1 MHRAMKWLLNMGTPA
16 EEKHTGWNHLW
27 GKERGATWEQA
38 MVGRIKEELMEREMQ
53 VFVIITSSGP
63 TMLLLFALLL
73 NYSNALHDI
82 LPMCKWANYS
92 HFLW

>member
-1 MHRAMKWLLNMGTPA
+1 
-16 EEKHTGWNHLW
+16 
-27 GKERGATWEQA
+27 

-82 LPMCKWANYS
+82 LPMCK
-92 HFLW
+92 